1 MTMAIKIVI
10 RLTLT
15 VVVIV
20 LSVFSFIYFSPRPPL
35 TIDPDTLAGDGSAIN
50 YCELPVLDGSGY
62 DGRGQGL
69 LPPSERACA
78 NTPQCQMGK
87 HVATFK
93 VPWVDSQGQWCS
105 VLSQCLVW
113 QHQRC
118 VGSGHCPLFS

>member
-78 NTPQCQMGK
+78 NTP
-87 HVATFK
+87 
-93 VPWVDSQGQWCS
+93 
-105 VLSQCLVW
+105 
-113 QHQRC
+113 
-118 VGSGHCPLFS
+118 